1 MLTSLKFT
9 APVMSATDVRERFAQ
24 VQRDLAKEPPPRT
37 DSFAEQ
43 LSGAVKRRLAQ
54 GPRAVVAMEAPDE
67 SFGRKLSDATKRLL
81 ASRGKTNQRPKYR
94 PLKRRKP
101 SKSD

>member
-1 MLTSLKFT
+1 MLTSLKF
-9 APVMSATDVRERFAQ
+9 AGPLAASELQRRIKQ
-24 VQRDLAKEPPPRT
+24 VQTSLDRDPPGAV
-37 DSFAEQ
+37 DSFADK
-43 LSGAVKRRLAQ
+43 LTAAVKQRLAQ
-54 GPRAVVAMEAPDE
+54 RPRAVAAIEASDE

-81 ASRGKTNQRPKYR
+81 ASRGKTHPRKPKYL